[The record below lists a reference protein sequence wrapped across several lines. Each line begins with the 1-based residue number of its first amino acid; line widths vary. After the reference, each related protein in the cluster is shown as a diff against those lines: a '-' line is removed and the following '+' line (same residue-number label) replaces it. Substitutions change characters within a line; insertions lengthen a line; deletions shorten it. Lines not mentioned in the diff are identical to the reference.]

1 MMYSIIVTNPVLLEP
16 LIKQDENCT
25 QKGGACVVIA
35 SKVQVMECFGKVGI
49 DFKILAQFI

>member
-1 MMYSIIVTNPVLLEP
+1 MYSIIVTNPVLLER

-25 QKGGACVVIA
+25 QKGDACAIIVL
-35 SKVQVMECFGKVGI
+35 KVQIIECFGKVGI